1 MLVFIK
7 TYFATIYRKQFFFAQ
22 ISNLLLLKK
31 MNNITFE
38 YIIITFQAISK
49 SSMSD
54 PQVLVL
60 KMIFYPL
67 NIILAQS
74 FIVFFFFQIE
84 AYQKLKVFVKT
95 VNDLCYNQKL
105 WCLSKIIVIELHQDE
120 SSVGFEVN
128 SKSNSNGNF
137 FYHYSFKKLM
147 NSKLTIIKF
156 VMWFWNNRKHGHFFK
171 N

>member
-1 MLVFIK
+1 
-7 TYFATIYRKQFFFAQ
+7 
-22 ISNLLLLKK
+22 

-84 AYQKLKVFVKT
+84 AYQKLKVFVKI

-105 WCLSKIIVIELHQDE
+105 WCLSKIIVIKWHQDE

-128 SKSNSNGNF
+128 AKSNSNGIF
-137 FYHYSFKKLM
+137 F
-147 NSKLTIIKF
+147 IIIPL
-156 VMWFWNNRKHGHFFK
+156 K

>member
-1 MLVFIK
+1 
-7 TYFATIYRKQFFFAQ
+7 
-22 ISNLLLLKK
+22 

-74 FIVFFFFQIE
+74 FIVFFFFSDRGI
-84 AYQKLKVFVKT
+84 LKV
-95 VNDLCYNQKL
+95 
-105 WCLSKIIVIELHQDE
+105 E
-120 SSVGFEVN
+120 GFCE
-128 SKSNSNGNF
+128 
-137 FYHYSFKKLM
+137 
-147 NSKLTIIKF
+147 
-156 VMWFWNNRKHGHFFK
+156 NRERPLL
-171 N
+171 

>member
-1 MLVFIK
+1 
-7 TYFATIYRKQFFFAQ
+7 
-22 ISNLLLLKK
+22 

-74 FIVFFFFQIE
+74 FVVF
-84 AYQKLKVFVKT
+84 
-95 VNDLCYNQKL
+95 
-105 WCLSKIIVIELHQDE
+105 
-120 SSVGFEVN
+120 
-128 SKSNSNGNF
+128 
-137 FYHYSFKKLM
+137 
-147 NSKLTIIKF
+147 
-156 VMWFWNNRKHGHFFK
+156 HFFSDRGISK
-171 N
+171 VESFCENRERPLL